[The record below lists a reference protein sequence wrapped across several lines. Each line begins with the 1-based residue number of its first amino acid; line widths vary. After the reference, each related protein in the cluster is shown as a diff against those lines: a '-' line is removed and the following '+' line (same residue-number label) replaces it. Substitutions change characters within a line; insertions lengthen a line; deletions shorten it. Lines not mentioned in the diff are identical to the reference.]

1 MAYIET
7 IATHDVQ
14 DLSEADIRDIG
25 LLLSQLSST
34 AQSVDRDTLSRTL
47 EHSLLVLLR
56 LVDGSHTEVVAMG
69 LLSPLHGLS
78 ALRMHIDDV
87 CVGAR
92 HRGKG
97 YGKLVVET
105 LLMHAQK
112 TKARSADL
120 TSNPSRVS
128 ANALYQS
135 LGFEMRETNV
145 YRFELPP
152 EPPT

>member
-7 IATHDVQ
+7 VATHHVQ

-34 AQSVDRDTLSRTL
+34 AQPVDRGTLSHTL

-56 LVDGSHTEVVAMG
+56 LVDGAHTEIVAMG

-92 HRGKG
+92 YRGKG

-105 LLMHAQK
+105 LLTHARK
-112 TKARSADL
+112 TSARSADL
-120 TSNPSRVS
+120 TSNPTRVS
-128 ANALYQS
+128 ANVLYQS
-135 LGFEMRETNV
+135 LGFEARETNA
-145 YRFELPP
+145 YRFEFPP